1 MGSITIRHKEVYDAD
16 NIKYAGVLMSNGA
29 LLEEIKQIL
38 KEEQPVPPEVSQR
51 LIIAALIEV
60 YKKLNKVEDCAK
72 TINTRLVKVEA
83 TINGK
88 MNQKKS
94 DDTKVGYLKWA
105 IEKAA
110 VPVLL
115 VIIAALLAYIFGG

>member
-1 MGSITIRHKEVYDAD
+1 
-16 NIKYAGVLMSNGA
+16 MSNGA

>member
-110 VPVLL
+110 IPVLL

>member
-88 MNQKKS
+88 MNQKKT